1 MKILYRQNDNNGMA
15 LKALGIDH
23 CYLKRLEVDSDRGR
37 ITNKAHHH
45 NGFEIHIIE
54 KGYQVYLV
62 GEREYKVFEN
72 EFLLI
77 PCGIIHRV
85 VESAPKTVKYS
96 ITFSANS
103 ESCANS
109 VNGCACGTVDEKI
122 KSAVARVLEENAR
135 RSLGAELLVA
145 GAVFELAVRLLRAGR
160 MVEAVAETAEE
171 QDPRLAMA
179 KQYIIDNAEQKLS
192 VSEVAAYCALSEKQ
206 LTRLFD
212 AEGTTPADFI
222 RTQKIRLIEQM
233 LSEGKASLKE
243 ISEKMN
249 FSNEFYF
256 NTFFKKYSGMTP
268 GEYRKMSL
276 SR

>member
-1 MKILYRQNDNNGMA
+1 MKIIYRQTDSNGMA

-54 KGYQVYLV
+54 KGYQVYLA
-62 GEREYKVFEN
+62 GGKEYKVFEN
-72 EFLLI
+72 GFLLI
-77 PCGIIHRV
+77 PCGMIHRV

-96 ITFSANS
+96 ITFSLTP
-103 ESCANS
+103 ESGANS
-109 VNGCACGTVDEKI
+109 VVGCACGIVDERI
-122 KSAVARVLEENAR
+122 KSAVARALEESAR
-135 RSLGAELLVA
+135 KSQSAELLVA
-145 GAVFELAVRLLRAGR
+145 GAVLELAVRILRAGG
-160 MVEAVAETAEE
+160 MTESVAEAAEE

-212 AEGTTPADFI
+212 AEDTTPADFI
-222 RTQKIRLIEQM
+222 RTQKIKLIEQM
-233 LSEGKASLKE
+233 LSEGRASLRE

-276 SR
+276 VK